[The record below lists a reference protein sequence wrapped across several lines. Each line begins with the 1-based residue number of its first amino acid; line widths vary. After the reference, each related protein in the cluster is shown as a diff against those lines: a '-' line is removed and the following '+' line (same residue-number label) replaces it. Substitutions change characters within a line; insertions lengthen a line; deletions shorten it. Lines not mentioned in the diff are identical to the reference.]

1 MATDSL
7 DMRTMEARLQRL
19 EHENRGLKKGGDS
32 GAHPDRNGAG
42 GTEKSDNRSGEVRP
56 QERFGEVSRQAA
68 RVGRRRTDF
77 NFLRQRRNCSVR
89 SAPGLSK
96 IGERGLGV
104 DSLYRG
110 KKQAGIRLL
119 VARNGAPSLKRIDE
133 QGRART
139 VPGSTAL
146 RTAQTGV
153 VEKRA
158 PTSLLLFGE
167 NGKVL
172 FDAMSNE

>member
-1 MATDSL
+1 MGRAAQKNRKIEAEKFVLRDASGKSRVKLRVWEGGAPNLISL
-7 DMRTMEARLQRL
+7 DKEET
-19 EHENRGLKKGGDS
+19 
-32 GAHPDRNGAG
+32 
-42 GTEKSDNRSGEVRP
+42 
-56 QERFGEVSRQAA
+56 
-68 RVGRRRTDF
+68 
-77 NFLRQRRNCSVR
+77 VR

-119 VARNGAPSLKRIDE
+119 IARNGAPSLKRIDE

-146 RTAQTGV
+146 KTAQTGV